1 MSARD
6 TVFDPAVQ
14 GEDPE
19 SNCLVVPTS
28 CELGRTLALCVALGL
43 DFSARR
49 VGAGYCVSLPD
60 SRSLLAL
67 LRARAGAET
76 RVLQ

>member
-1 MSARD
+1 MSTRD
-6 TVFDPAVQ
+6 TLFDPAAQ
-14 GEDPE
+14 GSDPE
-19 SNCLVVPTS
+19 SNCIILPTS

-60 SRSLLAL
+60 SESLLAL
-67 LRARAGAET
+67 LRARASGQT